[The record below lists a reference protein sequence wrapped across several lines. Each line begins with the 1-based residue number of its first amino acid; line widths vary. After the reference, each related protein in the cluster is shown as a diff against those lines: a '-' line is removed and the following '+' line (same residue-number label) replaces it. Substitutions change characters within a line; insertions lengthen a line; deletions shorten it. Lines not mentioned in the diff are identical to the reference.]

1 MKRLHLLIGPS
12 LFLGAELILPN
23 GSADPTTRIRIVQTN
38 GLAWEF
44 GHQLI
49 AMAFVFLLIWLSE
62 IYAFLRTGNELTAY
76 FGVLLSTFAL
86 AADYGVG
93 ILQLLT
99 LDLART
105 APADQAQSVLAL
117 IGQSSNLLGFAF
129 LPTLGFAVGFG
140 LLALGYYRRT
150 RHILPASLLGLA
162 GLLIALAS
170 LMQLKLVFILGALA
184 LFGFAVLFHI
194 TKK

>member
-12 LFLGAELILPN
+12 LFLVAELMLPN

-38 GLAWEF
+38 GLAWGL

-76 FGVLLSTFAL
+76 LGVLLSTFAL

-99 LDLART
+99 LDLVRT

-150 RHILPASLLGLA
+150 RQMLPASLLGLA

-170 LMQLKLVFILGALA
+170 LMQLKPVFILGALA
-184 LFGFAVLFHI
+184 LFGFAVLFHT